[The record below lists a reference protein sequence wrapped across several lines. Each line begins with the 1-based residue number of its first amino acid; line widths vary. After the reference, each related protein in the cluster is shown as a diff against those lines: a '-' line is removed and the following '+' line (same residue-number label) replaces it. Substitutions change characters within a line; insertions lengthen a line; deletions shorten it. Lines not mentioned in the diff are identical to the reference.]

1 MTDARERVRR
11 FVLSASRWTG
21 VARLASPYLR
31 GVGAILMLHSV
42 TAQPRRTLGLNEH
55 LSITPDFLDR
65 AISDMKRAGYD
76 FVSLDEMADAP
87 RAGASHRLAA
97 ITLDDA
103 YLDNFHE
110 ALPVFERHA
119 TPFTIFVAPGLID
132 GTVQPW
138 WEVVEELAWAQ
149 DAITLPRSAGGITL
163 ASRTRAE
170 KDAAARRLMT
180 LMTSVIPEAD
190 RQAILD
196 EMGGRSVET
205 SSFMTWA
212 QIEDIDRNP
221 LCTIGAHTIHHYNL
235 ARLDADI
242 ALAEMCA
249 SADILEKRLGR
260 RPVHFAYPYG
270 YAAAVGA
277 REVRLAKEAGFRTS
291 VTTRHGTIHR
301 EHGDHLHALPRISLN
316 GNYQEIGHL
325 RTMLTGF
332 SAFANSGKRVVTL

>member
-1 MTDARERVRR
+1 MTDARERVRK

-31 GVGAILMLHSV
+31 GIGAILMLHSV
-42 TAQPRRTLGLNEH
+42 TARPRRALGLNNH

-65 AISDMKRAGYD
+65 AITDMKRAGYD

-87 RAGASHRLAA
+87 RAGSSHRLAS

-103 YLDNFHE
+103 YLDNYHE
-110 ALPVFERHA
+110 ALPVFERHG

-132 GTVQPW
+132 GAVRPW
-138 WEVVEELAWAQ
+138 WEVVEELALVHNR
-149 DAITLPRSAGGITL
+149 IKLPEPAGGGEL
-163 ASRTRAE
+163 ASGTRAE
-170 KDAAARRLMT
+170 KDAAASHLMT

-190 RQAILD
+190 RQAVLD
-196 EMGGRSVET
+196 EMDGRAVET
-205 SSFMTWA
+205 SPFMSWA
-212 QIEDIDRNP
+212 QIEEIDRNP

-235 ARLDADI
+235 ARLDADV
-242 ALAEMCA
+242 ALSEMRG

-277 REVRLAKEAGFRTS
+277 REVRLAGEAGFRTG

-301 EHGDHLHALPRISLN
+301 KHGDHLHALPRISLN
-316 GNYQEIGHL
+316 GNYQEIGYL

-332 SAFANSGKRVVTL
+332 AAFANSGKRVVTL